1 MKKIILLFVCLICIN
16 VYAANIR
23 INDSLQTMVCAA
35 NTFIT
40 SENSFGVQ
48 YSYNDYTKYAVK
60 KQGMFFL
67 RTELGFVPS
76 LSIGYGGTTQFYLAA
91 GLGLEGLIDMLDGP
105 GISDRRISL
114 GTRLGGPIGTK
125 WGWGIDLGGGLAEGC
140 WIMSLDIDGAHW
152 RKGDYHS
159 DFYASF
165 VLSYKNWDYILGL
178 EFADGDWADIPAR
191 LGVGYNFRSKK
202 YWTYREEKEIEER
215 ERYRLSYS
223 PQSATTTPVGSPCT
237 NHFKAGVY
245 NESSL
250 KERIN
255 NENDGIV
262 GIYEDFYSGG
272 YKLGVIK
279 HGNSYR
285 IIYMSGQR
293 SKCWEF
299 GHVIAE
305 LRPSATNGLFKAT
318 WYRPDFSTTNDC
330 IVMFDG
336 VTMVVSLPSDK
347 MTFIKMYPQQSSP
360 NTSTKEPQSWSGTGW
375 ALGNGYVVTN
385 NHVAEGARTITI
397 KGIDGDLN
405 TGYSAE
411 VVATDKTNDI
421 AVLKIKDSRFNGF
434 GAIPYAVS
442 SRIAEKGEGV
452 FVLGYPMT
460 QVLGNEVKYTAGE
473 INSIT
478 GFQGDVA
485 TYQISAPVTHGNS
498 GGPMF
503 DNKGNVIGIVNSGI
517 TDKEIAENVGYAIK
531 ISYLK
536 TLIESAGLN
545 ITLPSNNTISS
556 LSKQEKIKKVERF
569 VYYIECSK

>member
-1 MKKIILLFVCLICIN
+1 MKKIILLFVSLICIN

-23 INDSLQTMVCAA
+23 INDGLQTMVCAA

-76 LSIGYGGTTQFYLAA
+76 LSIGYGGTTQVFLNA
-91 GLGLEGLIDMLDGP
+91 GIGLY
-105 GISDRRISL
+105 GILTGFDNDRRISL
-114 GTRLGGPIGTK
+114 GMRFGGPIGAK
-125 WGWGIDLGGGLAEGC
+125 WGWGIALGGGLADEVAISYEPERISEYKTLG
-140 WIMSLDIDGAHW
+140 
-152 RKGDYHS
+152 Y
-159 DFYASF
+159 FYVSA
-165 VLSYKNWDYILGL
+165 VVSYKNWDFIMSYEG
-178 EFADGDWADIPAR
+178 GVDIPANM
-191 LGVGYNFRSKK
+191 GVGYNFRSKK
-202 YWTYREEKEIEER
+202 YWTYREEKEKEER

-223 PQSATTTPVGSPCT
+223 PQSVATTPVGSPCT
-237 NHFKAGVY
+237 NHYKAGVY

-279 HGNSYR
+279 HDNSYR
-285 IIYMSGQR
+285 IIYMSGKR

-318 WYRPDFSTTNDC
+318 WYRPDFSSTNDC

>member
-1 MKKIILLFVCLICIN
+1 MKKIILFFVSLICVN

-23 INDSLQTMVCAA
+23 INDSLKLMECAA
-35 NTFIT
+35 NTVFV
-40 SENSFGVQ
+40 SESSFGLQ
-48 YSYNDYTKYAVK
+48 YSNTQFTNYAVK

-67 RTELGFVPS
+67 RTELGFVSS
-76 LSIGYGGTTQFYLAA
+76 LSIGYGGTTQVFLNA
-91 GLGLEGLIDMLDGP
+91 GIGMM
-105 GISDRRISL
+105 GILTGFDNDRRVSL
-114 GTRLGGPIGTK
+114 GMRFGGPIGTK
-125 WGWGIDLGGGLAEGC
+125 WGWGIALGGGMA
-140 WIMSLDIDGAHW
+140 DKVAV
-152 RKGDYHS
+152 
-159 DFYASF
+159 FYEPERVSEKKTLGYYYVSA
-165 VLSYKNWDYILGL
+165 VVSYKNWDFFMGYEG
-178 EFADGDWADIPAR
+178 GVDIPANM
-191 LGVGYNFRSKK
+191 GVGYNFRSKK
-202 YWTYREEKEIEER
+202 YWSYREEKER
-215 ERYRLSYS
+215 EDARRYNIS
-223 PQSATTTPVGSPCT
+223 PSSSTIHVSTPCPS
-237 NHFKAGVY
+237 HIKAGIY
-245 NESSL
+245 SENTL

-255 NENDGIV
+255 KEDDGIV
-262 GIYEDFYSGG
+262 GIYEDYYSGG

-299 GHVIAE
+299 GHVLAE
-305 LRPSATNGLFKAT
+305 LRSSATKGLFKAT
-318 WYRPDFSTTNDC
+318 WYRPDFSTTDDC
-330 IVMFDG
+330 IVIFDG
-336 VTMVVSLPSDK
+336 VTMMVSLPSDK
-347 MTFIKMYPQQSSP
+347 MTYIKMYPQQSSSDSP
-360 NTSTKEPQSWSGTGW
+360 TKESQSWSGTGW

-385 NHVAEGARTITI
+385 NHVVEGARTITI

-421 AVLKIKDSRFNGF
+421 AVLKIKDSRFYGF
-434 GAIPYAVS
+434 GTIPYAIS
-442 SRIAEKGEGV
+442 SRIAEKGEGI

-473 INSIT
+473 INSLT

-503 DNKGNVIGIVNSGI
+503 DSKGNVIGIVNSGI

-536 TLIESAGLN
+536 ILIESAGLN
-545 ITLPSNNTISS
+545 VALPSNNTISS

-569 VYYIECSK
+569 VYFIECGK

>member
-1 MKKIILLFVCLICIN
+1 MKKFILIFVSLICTN
-16 VYAANIR
+16 VFAANKSIS
-23 INDSLQTMVCAA
+23 DSLQLLGNSVGQI
-35 NTFIT
+35 FT
-40 SENSFGVQ
+40 SENSFGLQ
-48 YSYNDYTKYAVK
+48 YSNTQYTKYTVK

-67 RTELGFVPS
+67 RAELGLDQTT

-91 GLGLEGLIDMLDGP
+91 GLGTRGLIDMLYGR

-114 GTRLGGPIGTK
+114 GTRWGGPIGTK
-125 WGWGIDLGGGLAEGC
+125 WGWGIDFGGGLAEGC
-140 WIMSLDIDGAHW
+140 WIVSYDLDGAHW
-152 RKGDYHS
+152 EKGDYHG

-178 EFADGDWADIPAR
+178 EFADGDWAEMPAR

-202 YWTYREEKEIEER
+202 YWTYREEKEKEET
-215 ERYRLSYS
+215 ERYRLNYS
-223 PQSATTTPVGSPCT
+223 PQRVTTTPVSSPCT
-237 NHFKAGVY
+237 SHNKAGVY
-245 NESSL
+245 NENSL

-318 WYRPDFSTTNDC
+318 WYRPDFSATNDC

-336 VTMVVSLPSDK
+336 VTMEVSLPSDK
-347 MTFIKMYPQQSSP
+347 MTFIKMYPQQSSSSSP
-360 NTSTKEPQSWSGTGW
+360 TKGPQISSGTGW
-375 ALGNGYVVTN
+375 ALGSGYLVTN
-385 NHVAEGARTITI
+385 NHVIDGAKTITI
-397 KGIDGDLN
+397 KGIGGNLN

-411 VVATDKTNDI
+411 VVATDKVNDI
-421 AVLKIKDSRFNGF
+421 AILRITDSRFSGF
-434 GAIPYAVS
+434 EAIPYSVTT
-442 SRIAEKGEGV
+442 RMVDVGDDV
-452 FVLGYPMT
+452 FVLGYPLT
-460 QVLGNEVKYTAGE
+460 QNLGKE
-473 INSIT
+473 IKLTNGIISSHT
-478 GFQGDVA
+478 GYQGDVS
-485 TYQISAPVTHGNS
+485 TYQITAPIQPGNS

-503 DNKGNVIGIVNSGI
+503 DSRGNVIGIVVAGVPN
-517 TDKEIAENVGYAIK
+517 AENVGYAIK
-531 ISYLK
+531 TSYLK
-536 TLIESAGLN
+536 TLIESTGL
-545 ITLPSNNTISS
+545 TVKLPTNNTISTLS
-556 LSKQEKIKKVERF
+556 LAEKVKRVKNLVF
-569 VYYIECSK
+569 YIECTK

>member
-1 MKKIILLFVCLICIN
+1 MKKIILLFVSLICIN

-40 SENSFGVQ
+40 SENSFGVK

-67 RTELGFVPS
+67 RAELGTDQT
-76 LSIGYGGTTQFYLAA
+76 LSIGYGGTTQIFLTA
-91 GLGLEGLIDMLDGP
+91 GFGLN
-105 GISDRRISL
+105 GIANGFKSDRRFSL
-114 GTRLGGPIGTK
+114 GTRFGLDFGTK
-125 WGWGIDLGGGLAEGC
+125 WGGAIDLRCGVGDKL
-140 WIMSLDIDGAHW
+140 ISFIDIDGRDEHNET
-152 RKGDYHS
+152 
-159 DFYASF
+159 FVFFTASI
-165 VLSYKNWDYILGL
+165 VVSYKKWDYFMGY
-178 EFADGDWADIPAR
+178 AASPVVPVV

-202 YWTYREEKEIEER
+202 YWTYREEKEKEET
-215 ERYRLSYS
+215 ERYRLNYS
-223 PQSATTTPVGSPCT
+223 PQRVTTTPVSSPCT
-237 NHFKAGVY
+237 SHNKAGVY
-245 NESSL
+245 NENSL

-318 WYRPDFSTTNDC
+318 WYRPDFSATNDC

-347 MTFIKMYPQQSSP
+347 MTFIKMYPQQSSS
-360 NTSTKEPQSWSGTGW
+360 NISTKEPQSWSGTGW
-375 ALGNGYVVTN
+375 ALCNGYIVTN
-385 NHVAEGARTITI
+385 NHVAEGARTIII

>member
-1 MKKIILLFVCLICIN
+1 MKKFILLFVSLICTN
-16 VYAANIR
+16 VFAANKNIS
-23 INDSLQTMVCAA
+23 DSLQLLENSVGQIIA
-35 NTFIT
+35 
-40 SENSFGVQ
+40 SENSFGLQ
-48 YSYNDYTKYAVK
+48 YSNTQYTKYAVK
-60 KQGMFFL
+60 KQGMLFL

-76 LSIGYGGTTQFYLAA
+76 LSIGYGGTTQVFLNA
-91 GLGLEGLIDMLDGP
+91 GIGMV
-105 GISDRRISL
+105 GIFTGFDNDRRVSL
-114 GTRLGGPIGTK
+114 GMRFGGPIGTK
-125 WGWGIDLGGGLAEGC
+125 WGWGIALGGGMADKVAVFYEPERVTEYKTFG
-140 WIMSLDIDGAHW
+140 
-152 RKGDYHS
+152 Y
-159 DFYASF
+159 FYASA
-165 VLSYKNWDYILGL
+165 VVSYKNWDFIMSYEG
-178 EFADGDWADIPAR
+178 GVDIPANM
-191 LGVGYNFRSKK
+191 GVGYNFRSKK
-202 YWTYREEKEIEER
+202 YWTYREEKEREET
-215 ERYRLSYS
+215 ERYRLNYS
-223 PQSATTTPVGSPCT
+223 PQRVTTTPVSSPCT
-237 NHFKAGVY
+237 SHKKAEVY

-255 NENDGIV
+255 DENDGIV

-299 GHVIAE
+299 GHVMAE

-318 WYRPDFSTTNDC
+318 WYRPDFSATNDC

-347 MTFIKMYPQQSSP
+347 MTFIKMYPQQSSS

-385 NHVAEGARTITI
+385 NHVVEGARTITI

-421 AVLKIKDSRFNGF
+421 AVLKIKDSRFYGF
-434 GAIPYAVS
+434 GTIPYAIS
-442 SRIAEKGEGV
+442 SRIAEKGEGI

-473 INSIT
+473 INSLT

-503 DNKGNVIGIVNSGI
+503 DSKGNVIGIVNSGI

-536 TLIESAGLN
+536 ILIESAGLN
-545 ITLPSNNTISS
+545 VALPSNNTISS

-569 VYYIECSK
+569 VYFIECGK

>member
-1 MKKIILLFVCLICIN
+1 M
-16 VYAANIR
+16 
-23 INDSLQTMVCAA
+23 
-35 NTFIT
+35 
-40 SENSFGVQ
+40 
-48 YSYNDYTKYAVK
+48 
-60 KQGMFFL
+60 
-67 RTELGFVPS
+67 
-76 LSIGYGGTTQFYLAA
+76 
-91 GLGLEGLIDMLDGP
+91 
-105 GISDRRISL
+105 
-114 GTRLGGPIGTK
+114 
-125 WGWGIDLGGGLAEGC
+125 
-140 WIMSLDIDGAHW
+140 
-152 RKGDYHS
+152 
-159 DFYASF
+159 
-165 VLSYKNWDYILGL
+165 
-178 EFADGDWADIPAR
+178 
-191 LGVGYNFRSKK
+191 GVGYNFRSKK
-202 YWTYREEKEIEER
+202 YWTYREEKEREET
-215 ERYRLSYS
+215 ERYRLNYS
-223 PQSATTTPVGSPCT
+223 PQRVTTTPVSSPCT
-237 NHFKAGVY
+237 SHKKAEVY

-255 NENDGIV
+255 DENDGIV

-299 GHVIAE
+299 GHVMAE

-318 WYRPDFSTTNDC
+318 WYRPDFSATNDC

-347 MTFIKMYPQQSSP
+347 MTFIKMYPQQSSS

-375 ALGNGYVVTN
+375 ALSNGYVVTN
-385 NHVAEGARTITI
+385 NHVVEGARTITI

-421 AVLKIKDSRFNGF
+421 AVLKIKDSRFYGF
-434 GAIPYAVS
+434 GTIPYAIS
-442 SRIAEKGEGV
+442 SRIAEKGEGI

-473 INSIT
+473 INSLT

-503 DNKGNVIGIVNSGI
+503 DSKGNVIGIVNSGI

-536 TLIESAGLN
+536 ILIESAGLN
-545 ITLPSNNTISS
+545 VALPSNNTISS

-569 VYYIECSK
+569 VYFIECGK